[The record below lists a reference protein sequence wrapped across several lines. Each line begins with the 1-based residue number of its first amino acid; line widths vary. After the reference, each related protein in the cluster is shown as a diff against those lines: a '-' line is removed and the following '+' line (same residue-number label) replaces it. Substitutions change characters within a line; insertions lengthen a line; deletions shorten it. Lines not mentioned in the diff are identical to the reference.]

1 MINLIYYILKR
12 RNQNDMRQNYGM
24 ACGILGILLNILL
37 FAFKLTIG
45 LLSGFISITAD
56 AFNNLSDSASSLL
69 TLVGFKIAGKKAD
82 NDHPFGHGRFEY
94 IVGMIIAL
102 LIILV
107 GFELLVASVRKII
120 NPTPF
125 NYDLIVLLV
134 MITGIIVKLYMAYY
148 NFKIAKLINSATIMT
163 VFNDSLMDV
172 FSSSIVL
179 IAVLISHFFSINI
192 DGYAGIIVA
201 LFILNTGYQSLKSTI
216 NPLLGQPPNPAYIEK
231 IKLILADHPQIL
243 AYHDLIIHDY
253 GPLNLMVSLHVEVD
267 ADSDLLVM
275 HNIINDIE
283 EEIKAALECQVIIHI
298 DPIAIND
305 PVTDKLYQIVLE
317 KIKEINSELS
327 IHDFRI
333 VKRSKQNKVYF
344 DVTVPF
350 TLKISDPKLNDMIL
364 DKLEAPLKNYQINL
378 QIDRY

>member
-1 MINLIYYILKR
+1 MINLIYYFLKR

-24 ACGILGILLNILL
+24 ACGILGILLNVLL

-102 LIILV
+102 LIMLV
-107 GFELLVASVRKII
+107 GFELLIASIRKII

-134 MITGIIVKLYMAYY
+134 MLAGIIVKLYMSYY
-148 NFKIAKLINSATIMT
+148 NFKIAKLINSTTIMT

-172 FSSSIVL
+172 ISSSIVL
-179 IAVLISHFFSINI
+179 VAVLISHFFTINI

-216 NPLLGQPPNPAYIEK
+216 NPLLGQPPNPTYIEK
-231 IKLILADHPQIL
+231 IKLILADYPQIL

-283 EEIKAALECQVIIHI
+283 EDIKTALECQVIIHI

-305 PVTDKLYQIVLE
+305 PVTDKLYQTVLAI
-317 KIKEINSELS
+317 IKEINSELS
-327 IHDFRI
+327 IHDFRV

-344 DVTVPF
+344 DVMVPF
-350 TLKISDPKLNDMIL
+350 TLKSSDHKLSDMIL
-364 DKLEAPLKNYQINL
+364 DKLHEPLKGYQINL

>member
-1 MINLIYYILKR
+1 MINLIYYFLKR
-12 RNQNDMRQNYGM
+12 RNQNDIRQNYGM

-37 FAFKLTIG
+37 FTFKLTIG

-125 NYDLIVLLV
+125 YYDLIVLLV
-134 MITGIIVKLYMAYY
+134 MIIGIIVKLYMAYY